1 MAYVSPHSN
10 VLIEQERA
18 KFVSNF
24 KSIIISD
31 TVEKII
37 ASSLPIKEENGKS
50 EIIDDAHVN
59 ELNNLI
65 SKSAKDLTDEA
76 IKGKMI
82 KTQFGDSE
90 VPTNFLD
97 AVAQSA
103 EAYVEKESIQR
114 ANWFKIQIENGKIKD
129 SAEDFNVFD
138 TKLKLTFQKLNFSV
152 EDYKIMHEEQLE
164 IARSFEEEEIINTIK
179 EEVINEINE
188 SETRQNK
195 IVEIMQEVQDTKKEY
210 EEELEEKTNGTDDID
225 IQPISDEETVP
236 ESEGNSEEDIMPKRK
251 DNDADK
257 LAKKFKQQSTEDVN
271 QNDNEAKSQNTP
283 AENAGNGAEGAGSM
297 STYQNIDNF
306 PTQSNEIG
314 IGDGGYSGPSVD
326 DLGTGVLE
334 ADESNLVKKE
344 EESIASSEDLDTEN
358 KTEDETSEDGETK
371 PDVDPSN
378 PKPAEDTT
386 GETVNQVPN
395 LDADAENKTVNED
408 GNIVEYT
415 ENAEKIDAT
424 IEVDPVL
431 GAEEKVEDDPAK
443 SQTPKESLEEYTK
456 RLQSYDA
463 KLEKIASKLMPL
475 SLIKLETLP
484 AFSKEELTKL
494 WVKLNPKNREKLRN
508 KVDLRLL
515 QVSDL
520 LSQESVDVSKIKDK
534 VNKFKDTYR
543 KSIEDAQYYD
553 MLFVKVG
560 VEPNRLTSE
569 SLFSMAVAKNFLNRS
584 SRKKDKKIK
593 FSRLSD
599 PKDYGKSMENLVD
612 YMFAI
617 TALKRKAQ
625 TSNDIQQSLEEIAQH
640 EEKINGAIYELNDTD
655 KDQANSLRT
664 LLGIK
669 NIDHYYVYDNLL
681 LDFNNNLTRV
691 SEDQEE
697 TPVNVISSG
706 LFVNQVLE
714 KLEKKGF
721 ERNASLEK
729 LVVHLV
735 KGDVDPA
742 LINPTIYEKI
752 CLAYGKKQLQMSKE
766 GIDNDI
772 ENSKLA
778 TKAKVL
784 LTIRRTAEALNI
796 ANQEFIDSF
805 NNQFDF
811 VI

>member
-1 MAYVSPHSN
+1 MSYVSPHSN
-10 VLIEQERA
+10 TLIEQERV
-18 KFVSNF
+18 KFVNNF

-50 EIIDDAHVN
+50 EIIDDAHVE

-129 SAEDFNVFD
+129 SAEDYNVFD

-236 ESEGNSEEDIMPKRK
+236 ESDGNSEEDIVPNRK

-257 LAKKFKQQSTEDVN
+257 LAKKFKTSTEDVN
-271 QNDNEAKSQNTP
+271 QNDNDAKSQNTP
-283 AENAGNGAEGAGSM
+283 AENAGNGTEGAGSM
-297 STYQNIDNF
+297 STYQNLDNF
-306 PTQSNEIG
+306 PSQSNEIG
-314 IGDGGYSGPSVD
+314 IEDGGYSGPPVD
-326 DLGTGVLE
+326 DYGTGVLD
-334 ADESNLVKKE
+334 ADESNLIDKQE
-344 EESIASSEDLDTEN
+344 ERNENEIASSENLEN
-358 KTEDETSEDGETK
+358 ENGEAKPEDVE
-371 PDVDPSN
+371 N
-378 PKPAEDTT
+378 QKPAEDTT
-386 GETVNQVPN
+386 GETVSQVPN

-408 GNIVEYT
+408 GNVVEYT

-431 GAEEKVEDDPAK
+431 GAEDKTEDPAK
-443 SQTPKESLEEYTK
+443 SDTPKESLEAYTQ

-475 SLIKLETLP
+475 SLMKLEVLP
-484 AFSKEELTKL
+484 VYSKEELTKV
-494 WVKLNPKNREKLRN
+494 WVKLNPKNRESLRN
-508 KVDLRLL
+508 KLNLRIL
-515 QVSDL
+515 QVEDL
-520 LSQESVDVSKIKDK
+520 MSQESVDISKIKEK
-534 VNKFKDTYR
+534 VNTFKDTYS
-543 KSIEDAQYYD
+543 KSIYDAQSYD
-553 MLFVKVG
+553 ILFTKVG

-569 SLFSMAVAKNFLNRS
+569 SLFSMAVAKNLLNRS
-584 SRKKDKKIK
+584 SRKKIKK
-593 FSRLSD
+593 
-599 PKDYGKSMENLVD
+599 
-612 YMFAI
+612 
-617 TALKRKAQ
+617 
-625 TSNDIQQSLEEIAQH
+625 
-640 EEKINGAIYELNDTD
+640 
-655 KDQANSLRT
+655 
-664 LLGIK
+664 
-669 NIDHYYVYDNLL
+669 
-681 LDFNNNLTRV
+681 
-691 SEDQEE
+691 
-697 TPVNVISSG
+697 
-706 LFVNQVLE
+706 
-714 KLEKKGF
+714 
-721 ERNASLEK
+721 
-729 LVVHLV
+729 
-735 KGDVDPA
+735 
-742 LINPTIYEKI
+742 
-752 CLAYGKKQLQMSKE
+752 
-766 GIDNDI
+766 
-772 ENSKLA
+772 
-778 TKAKVL
+778 
-784 LTIRRTAEALNI
+784 
-796 ANQEFIDSF
+796 
-805 NNQFDF
+805 
-811 VI
+811 